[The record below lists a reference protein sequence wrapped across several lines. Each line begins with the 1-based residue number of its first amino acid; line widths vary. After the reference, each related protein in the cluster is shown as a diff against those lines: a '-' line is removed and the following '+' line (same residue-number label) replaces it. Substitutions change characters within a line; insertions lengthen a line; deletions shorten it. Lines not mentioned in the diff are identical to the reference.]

1 MGPHGCV
8 LVLMFILFFSFLDL
22 TVIKVPGDFVSKRL
36 THVITQHDIINPSK
50 SLNNT
55 MNLYGIF
62 LNVKNIGSL
71 IKVELIST

>member
-1 MGPHGCV
+1 MAVSLSSQCLYFH
-8 LVLMFILFFSFLDL
+8 FFFLDL

-62 LNVKNIGSL
+62 
-71 IKVELIST
+71 